1 MDEDEALKWVQ
12 EYVGDAARD
21 IFQKVILV
29 FGGVLMT
36 LALAVLASEIQP
48 LLEVNIGFTQPELL
62 AGTVLVGM
70 GAGSYWGKIMSL
82 KALRPDFFYGG
93 IFSTL
98 FYFSWVSLP
107 DLAIIPGLLS
117 AGIITLH
124 MSRAVDSEMSGLGS
138 FFEKTSKAGVVL
150 LGLWVFV
157 LPVVAEFF
165 PFITGYI
172 PGL

>member
-1 MDEDEALKWVQ
+1 MDEDEALEWVQ
-12 EYVGDAARD
+12 EYVGDAARE

-29 FGGVLMT
+29 FGGVMMT
-36 LALAVLASEIQP
+36 LALAFLSSEIEP
-48 LLEVNIGFTQPELL
+48 TLGIRTGFSEAEIL

-70 GAGSYWGKIMSL
+70 GAGSYWGRIMSL

-93 IFSTL
+93 VFSTL

-150 LGLWVFV
+150 LGLWVFI